1 MVKKFDKFNFD
12 KEIYLDRFLEKNKKE
27 YLKVREI
34 VKKLKSEAKLFEEA
48 LIKIKNY
55 KNSNINLQDILGL
68 TMQFFSE

>member
-12 KEIYLDRFLEKNKKE
+12 KEIYIDRFLEKNKKE

-34 VKKLKSEAKLFEEA
+34 VKKLKGEAKQFEEA
-48 LIKIKNY
+48 LSMIKNY

-68 TMQFFSE
+68 TM